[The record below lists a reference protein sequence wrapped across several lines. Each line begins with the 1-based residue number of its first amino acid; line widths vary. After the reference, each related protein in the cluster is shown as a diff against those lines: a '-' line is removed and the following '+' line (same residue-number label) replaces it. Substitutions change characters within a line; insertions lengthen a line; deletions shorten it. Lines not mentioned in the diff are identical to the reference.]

1 MKCAGQHQPNWG
13 VSGLLRKL
21 RLQGEGGF
29 WQQAFIVQHDNHH
42 LPPHHHCQVYPEL
55 DEALLTR
62 VMGTAKL
69 TIMEEN
75 SFSGEESFLRIYEKY
90 FPPNFTSG
98 FDSRITSFFPIIN
111 FQGTMIS
118 RILSSQLTQTLT
130 RRLLGEASFEGKQDL
145 KKLWW
150 QAQDQ
155 LRRPRFRN
163 KMNVN
168 DVGGTRRNLPSFLK
182 DRFWG
187 LNEFEKRILVARIML
202 LGINQCMFW
211 KC

>member
-1 MKCAGQHQPNWG
+1 MIIMIITISHHDKYPITRIYRTTQA
-13 VSGLLRKL
+13 KL
-21 RLQGEGGF
+21 RSFGF
-29 WQQAFIVQHDNHH
+29 TAKTATPGWRWFKVQQAFKVQHGNHQHDIIIDNHHCHPHYQYHDNHH

-130 RRLLGEASFEGKQDL
+130 QRLLGEASFEARFGEGHQEAHL
-145 KKLWW
+145 VTRNEWIKKS
-150 QAQDQ
+150 
-155 LRRPRFRN
+155 
-163 KMNVN
+163 K
-168 DVGGTRRNLPSFLK
+168 
-182 DRFWG
+182 
-187 LNEFEKRILVARIML
+187 I
-202 LGINQCMFW
+202 
-211 KC
+211 